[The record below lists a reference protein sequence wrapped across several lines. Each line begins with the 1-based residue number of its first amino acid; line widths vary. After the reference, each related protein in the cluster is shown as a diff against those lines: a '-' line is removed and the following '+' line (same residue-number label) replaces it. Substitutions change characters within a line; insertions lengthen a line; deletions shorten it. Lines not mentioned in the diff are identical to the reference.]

1 MRPDFRLCPTVD
13 TGAKKGYHILN
24 RKKGVIPMKKTDAA
38 TLVKLLLTPV
48 LMVILG
54 LALVIRPD
62 TASALVGKILGW
74 ILILMGGGLLIESL
88 AVKDVTTS
96 RILFTV
102 VTLALG
108 VWLVRN
114 PLRLAAALGRIAGL
128 LILVRAVQD
137 IVNATRW
144 KCGMKYALISG
155 IVGALLIV
163 LPMTTSRV
171 VWVVLGILVIVLGI
185 LTALDRL
192 KLGKLLSSGDD
203 NIIDAQ

>member
-1 MRPDFRLCPTVD
+1 
-13 TGAKKGYHILN
+13 
-24 RKKGVIPMKKTDAA
+24 MKKTDAA